1 MLSSNRTCSILDY
14 EERAKEV
21 EEFTKTKLG
30 VKGLVDSGI
39 QKILKFFIFSQDFL
53 NNSPTKSTVN
63 DLKVPM
69 IDLGAIFG
77 GGGRPRAELVNQIRV
92 AAETWGFFQMMNHG
106 VPKKVMDDLMRST
119 RKFHEQNKEEKMKWY
134 SQDVSKLIRFYSY
147 GYLHNISAPANWRD
161 SLACNFQDSDL
172 QQQILPQLCRDEI
185 IEYTKCVEELKE
197 KICELLSEALGLRS
211 EYLSEMECMKCRSLF
226 SHYYPICPQP
236 QLTLGTTN
244 HSDPYFLTILLQDN
258 VGGLQ
263 FLHNNHWLD
272 VPHLDGALLANIG
285 DLMQIITN
293 GRFKSVEHRVLAAG
307 GGGPENGPRTGPR
320 ISAACFF
327 YPSIP
332 NIAKPYGPIKELLSH
347 TNPPL
352 YKEVHFKEYTTLY
365 VSKGLDGT
373 SAIPH
378 FQL

>member
-39 QKILKFFIFSQDFL
+39 QKIPKFFIFSQDFL

-63 DLKVPM
+63 DFKVPV

-92 AAETWGFFQMMNHG
+92 AAETWGFFQMVNHG
-106 VPKKVMDDLMRST
+106 VPKKVMDDLMMST

-185 IEYTKCVEELKE
+185 IEYTKC
-197 KICELLSEALGLRS
+197 
-211 EYLSEMECMKCRSLF
+211 
-226 SHYYPICPQP
+226 
-236 QLTLGTTN
+236 
-244 HSDPYFLTILLQDN
+244 
-258 VGGLQ
+258 
-263 FLHNNHWLD
+263 
-272 VPHLDGALLANIG
+272 
-285 DLMQIITN
+285 IITN